1 MLKLSL
7 DALQVVDAID
17 RCGSFAA
24 AAKELFRVPSTI
36 SYTVAK
42 LEDDLGIQ
50 LFERAG
56 PRVTLTEAG
65 RTLLDEGRHLL
76 LAARDLEHKLRRV
89 ASGWEAEFSIALD
102 VLFPALLL
110 ADEIRDFY
118 QATDSTRLRLSYE
131 ALSGTWEALLD
142 RRVDLVIGAA
152 GEGPPGGGY
161 STAPLGS
168 LDFVFAVAPSHPL
181 ASLDRPLRKEDLIA
195 QRMVSVSDSA
205 RRLPPRTV
213 GLLMGQDTLTVQSMI
228 DKFNFQLA
236 GLGAGYLPAAWARP
250 AIAAGK
256 LVEKA
261 VEETRL
267 PESFCIAWRTGER
280 GAALGWWIERLRH
293 SALMDRLTQLAISS
307 AVQPVKRK
315 PGQIAG

>member
-24 AAKELFRVPSTI
+24 AAKELYRVPSTI
-36 SYTVAK
+36 SYAVAK
-42 LEDDLGIQ
+42 LEEDLGIQ

-89 ASGWEAEFSIALD
+89 ASGWEAEFSIGLD
-102 VLFPALLL
+102 GLFPALLL
-110 ADEIRDFY
+110 ADDIRDFY
-118 QATDSTRLRLSYE
+118 RATDSTRLRLSYE
-131 ALSGTWEALLD
+131 ALSGTWEALVD

-168 LDFVFAVAPSHPL
+168 LEFVFVVAPSHPL
-181 ASLDRPLRKEDLIA
+181 AAIDRPLRKDDLMA

-213 GLLMGQDTLTVQSMI
+213 GLLMGQDTLTVETMI
-228 DKFNFQLA
+228 DKFHFQLA
-236 GLGAGYLPAAWARP
+236 GLGAGYLPASWVQP
-250 AIAAGK
+250 ALEAGR
-256 LVEKA
+256 LVQKT
-261 VEETRL
+261 VEEKRL

-280 GAALGWWIERLRH
+280 GAALDWWINRLRDSQLLERLAQFAWNR
-293 SALMDRLTQLAISS
+293 ADWLAPP
-307 AVQPVKRK
+307 PVH
-315 PGQIAG
+315 P